1 MKQNYK
7 NSKYIVWLYD
17 INSREYLIIKKY
29 LPEEHFEVLDIAND
43 YTKFFE
49 LKNKHILEKPDV
61 VICDIESKIDNKI
74 IEALY
79 NAHCGLA
86 KVSTKKIDIPL
97 GNSFELSDE
106 EIEIRKNKKYIK
118 MTKSELSINK
128 IIDMCQMSNIGK
140 LQKITNLQATET
152 YSNINVNKKLEK
164 GSSFENISKEYL
176 FKLANTL
183 NNFIEFKDN
192 YTAGHCERVATYSE
206 ALGIALGLDEKQIE
220 DLILAANLH
229 DIGKIALP
237 DAVITKTGKLND
249 LEFNLMKKHVE
260 LGTLLL
266 PSNSLGYLKE
276 SIRAHHEKYDG
287 TGYPDGLK
295 GNEIPQFAQILAIA
309 DSFDAMTSQ
318 RSYNKV
324 KSAYEAF
331 DDLKRHT
338 KPYGVEDG
346 LGVFY
351 NPEYVDKF
359 IKVISKSKTIM
370 ENLDKAKKQADLN
383 YQYKEAQENK
393 NINENIE
400 KEENKNIKLVKK
412 GDIKNG

>member
-49 LKNKHILEKPDV
+49 LKNKHVLEKPDV
-61 VICDIESKIDNKI
+61 VICDVNSKIDSKI

-86 KVSTKKIDIPL
+86 KVSTKKIDIQL

-106 EIEIRKNKKYIK
+106 EIEIQKNKKSIK
-118 MTKSELSINK
+118 TTKSELSINK

-140 LQKITNLQATET
+140 LQKITNLQAAET
-152 YSNINVNKKLEK
+152 YSNISVNEKLEK
-164 GSSFENISKEYL
+164 GNSLENISKEYL

-266 PSNSLGYLKE
+266 PSNALGYLKE

-331 DDLKRHT
+331 DDLNRHT

-359 IKVISKSKTIM
+359 IKVISESKTIM
-370 ENLDKAKKQADLN
+370 NNLDESKKQADIN
-383 YQYKEAQENK
+383 YQYKE
-393 NINENIE
+393 
-400 KEENKNIKLVKK
+400 KEENQKRKLVKK
-412 GDIKNG
+412 EI